1 MAGNRNS
8 GVMGAAPMYIC
19 HGAEHDFK
27 FEAVTDSP
35 WINQG
40 LSLNLVSGETASI
53 STEPEFGKYQKLLA
67 DGTEWKLKCPDEGT
81 DIDFNLQVQS
91 EFTAA
96 PYPLPFKLGD
106 YRREILNTRDP
117 ISAPVVGD
125 EVSAEIQVGSFYTR
139 KELAGTDV
147 VWYVDGDMVETVP
160 TTDVGWSKFDHTVTS
175 EGEHTITA
183 KVHSPYDDTTSE
195 HTFTLNVYLESPWEQ
210 ATLLVNGARV
220 AWNSPNVFLF
230 RGQPNDVTVEAP
242 FLEGKGV
249 YLGLINQEDLIIEAS
264 PTFDEWVSTP
274 DAKASWALTASGA
287 KSGRITLKLTSS
299 AVVQPLEVPC
309 AVLSANLADEADVE
323 IGGVAVPTEGNWFIR
338 DQAQTVTLIPKSG
351 SPLAGLPVTLTC
363 TIKDGLDV
371 ANVVSE
377 PAFGSEQTSYS
388 WAVTGTTKSGT
399 FQLLLAGKGMTTPI
413 TVAVS
418 NLVSSNLADEAE
430 VKIGGVAVP
439 TEGNWFIRDK
449 AQTVTLIPKSGSPLA
464 GLPIT
469 LACTIKS
476 GLDVANVVSAP
487 AFGSE
492 QTSYSWAVTGKTKSG
507 TFQLSLAGKGMTM
520 PITVVI
526 SKLVSS
532 NLADEVEVKIGGQS
546 VPSGGSVFFR
556 GQAKDVELI
565 PKSGSPIAGYPIA
578 LARTATS
585 PLLPTDLNS
594 APAFEAPQTTHK
606 WRVTGANT
614 KSGIFQLQLTALGM
628 TTINVTANKLL
639 SSNLADEVE
648 VKIGG
653 VAVPAG
659 GNWFVR
665 DKSQTV
671 TLTPKSGSPLA
682 GLPVTLTCAIKSGLD
697 VANVVSAPAFGS
709 EQTTYS
715 WSVTG
720 KTKSG
725 TFQLSLAGKGMTTPI
740 NLAISKLV
748 SSNLA
753 DEADVSIDGL
763 PVPGEGT
770 WFVRNE
776 SRTVDLIFK
785 PGSPL
790 NGLPVSLHCALKSG
804 LDEDNVVSEPE
815 FGSEQT
821 THRWS
826 VTGNTKSGIFQLL
839 LNGHGMSEP
848 IILPVSRLI
857 LSDLTEE
864 VTVLLNGN
872 AMPLRGAN
880 FIGGQAN
887 VITLDYKNAELLV
900 GAPLAIDVIP
910 QSGLVTSD
918 FTCEPSL
925 RQLTTTHE
933 WKLTGKQL
941 QSGTFKLK
949 LFSEGEKVSLLTPT
963 NRLSR
968 EVFRFLDLA
977 NYDLRLPPEE
987 VRLSRNIYYVF
998 MARLLKS
1005 DGSPS
1010 TSVLVTF
1017 TAPEHETF
1025 KTETGADGVARSKA
1039 YRFTTPDLYLIKAEA
1054 ELPAGVTPL
1063 ELLVR
1068 VT

>member
-1 MAGNRNS
+1 MAGNHNS

-27 FEAVTDSP
+27 FAAVTDSP

-40 LSLNLVSGETASI
+40 LSLNPVSGETASI

-67 DGTEWKLKCPDEGT
+67 DGTEWKLKCPNEGT

-106 YRREILNTRDP
+106 YRRKMLNTRDP
-117 ISAPVVGD
+117 ISTPVVGD

-139 KELAGTDV
+139 KVLAGIDV
-147 VWYVDGDMVETVP
+147 DWYVDGKMVETVP

-183 KVHSPYDDTTSE
+183 KVHSLFDNTTSE

-210 ATLLVNGARV
+210 ATLRVNGASV
-220 AWNSPNVFLF
+220 DWNSPNVFLF

-242 FLEGKGV
+242 FLEGKEV
-249 YLGLINQEDLIIEAS
+249 TLGLINLDGLYIKAIPEFES
-264 PTFDEWVSTP
+264 PVPTP
-274 DAKASWALTASGA
+274 DAKASWALTPSDT

-309 AVLSANLADEADVE
+309 TVLSANLADEADVE
-323 IGGVAVPTEGNWFIR
+323 IDGDGVPAGGNWFYR
-338 DQAQTVTLIPKSG
+338 DKAQTVTLTPKSG

-363 TIKDGLDV
+363 AIKTGLDV
-371 ANVVSE
+371 ANVVSV
-377 PAFGSEQTSYS
+377 PTFNSEQTTHS
-388 WAVTGTTKSGT
+388 WTVTGKTKSGT
-399 FQLLLAGKGMTTPI
+399 FQLSLAGKGMTTPI
-413 TVAVS
+413 
-418 NLVSSNLADEAE
+418 NLAISKLISSNLADEAE

-449 AQTVTLIPKSGSPLA
+449 AQTVTLTPISGSPLA
-464 GLPIT
+464 GLPVT
-469 LACTIKS
+469 LACTIKD

-487 AFGSE
+487 DFDSE

-507 TFQLSLAGKGMTM
+507 TFQLSLAGKGMTT
-520 PITVVI
+520 PITVVV

-556 GQAKDVELI
+556 GEAKDVELI

-585 PLLPTDLNS
+585 PLLLTDLS
-594 APAFEAPQTTHK
+594 SEPAFEEPQTTHK
-606 WRVTGANT
+606 WDVTGANN
-614 KSGIFQLQLTALGM
+614 KSGIFQLQLTAQGM
-628 TTINVTANKLL
+628 FTIYVTAN
-639 SSNLADEVE
+639 
-648 VKIGG
+648 
-653 VAVPAG
+653 
-659 GNWFVR
+659 
-665 DKSQTV
+665 
-671 TLTPKSGSPLA
+671 
-682 GLPVTLTCAIKSGLD
+682 
-697 VANVVSAPAFGS
+697 
-709 EQTTYS
+709 
-715 WSVTG
+715 
-720 KTKSG
+720 
-725 TFQLSLAGKGMTTPI
+725 
-740 NLAISKLV
+740 
-748 SSNLA
+748 
-753 DEADVSIDGL
+753 
-763 PVPGEGT
+763 
-770 WFVRNE
+770 
-776 SRTVDLIFK
+776 
-785 PGSPL
+785 
-790 NGLPVSLHCALKSG
+790 
-804 LDEDNVVSEPE
+804 
-815 FGSEQT
+815 
-821 THRWS
+821 
-826 VTGNTKSGIFQLL
+826 
-839 LNGHGMSEP
+839 
-848 IILPVSRLI
+848 RLI
-857 LSDLTEE
+857 SSDLTEE
-864 VTVLLNGN
+864 MTVLLNGN

-880 FIGGQAN
+880 FIGEQAN
-887 VITLDYKNAELLV
+887 VITLGHKTPGLLSGV
-900 GAPLAIDVIP
+900 PLAIDVIP

-918 FTCEPSL
+918 FTCEPTL

-949 LFSEGEKVSLLTPT
+949 LFSEGEKASLLTPT

-968 EVFRFLDLA
+968 EVFRFIDSENHDL
-977 NYDLRLPPEE
+977 LLPPEE
-987 VRLSRNIYYVF
+987 VSLPLNDSHIFSV
-998 MARLLKS
+998 RLLKS

-1017 TAPEHETF
+1017 TGLLHQAY

-1039 YRFTTPDLYLIKAEA
+1039 YRYLTPGVRLIKAEA

-1063 ELLVR
+1063 TVR
-1068 VT
+1068 ARFT